1 MSRISRDQADVRFC
15 SEHSLHNSDLLLLF
29 NIKMTDKF
37 DETTQVLRT
46 LLPEAYSLI
55 ILQKELAEFL
65 ETQQAQVR
73 TQAYRDCSFIN
84 C

>member
-1 MSRISRDQADVRFC
+1 MKTA
-15 SEHSLHNSDLLLLF
+15 
-29 NIKMTDKF
+29 DKF

-46 LLPEAYSLI
+46 LLPEAFCLI

-73 TQAYRDCSFIN
+73 T
-84 C
+84 